1 MSIIF
6 PAMSSKF
13 FASAY
18 KAASFAISSIEEP
31 EDVITGML
39 HFMAS
44 KTGTP
49 NPSNNDGYTNAY
61 ADPVIFTRSS
71 SLKYPSII
79 TSSLNLYF
87 FKFWMNESYFQAR
100 RPASTSFMLLF
111 SLFLKIEKAFS
122 KFTRFFLGWTAPIYK
137 KYSARSVYFSFVA
150 SAISIVTGL
159 KISLAELYTTFIFSG
174 SVL

>member
-6 PAMSSKF
+6 PAISSKF

-31 EDVITGML
+31 REVITGTL

-49 NPSNNDGYTNAY
+49 KPSNNDGYTNAY
-61 ADPVIFTRSS
+61 EDPVIFTRSS
-71 SLKYPSII
+71 SLKYPSMI

-100 RPASTSFMLLF
+100 RPANTSFILLF

-122 KFTRFFLGWTAPIYK
+122 RFTRFFLGWMAPIYK
-137 KYSARSVYFSFVA
+137 KYSLPSVYFSFVA
-150 SAISIVTGL
+150 LAISTGTGL
-159 KISLAELYTTFIFSG
+159 KISLAALYTIFIFSG
-174 SVL
+174 FVL